1 MRAGQAL
8 APIQRVNQQFV
19 DAFSR
24 HDAAAVAA
32 LYAAGA
38 HMLPPHSDF
47 VRETAAIESF
57 WQGVMDAGIDRATL
71 ETVDLEESGDT
82 AIELGRYT
90 LMLADGQV
98 ADRGKYLVVW
108 KQQDGA
114 WKLYRDFWN
123 TSEAPR

>member
-8 APIQRVNQQFV
+8 TPIQRVNQRFL

-24 HDAAAVAA
+24 HDAAAIAG
-32 LYAAGA
+32 LYATGA
-38 HMLPPHSDF
+38 QLLPPHSDF
-47 VRETAAIESF
+47 VKEPDMIRSF

-71 ETVDLEESGDT
+71 ETVDVEDSGDT

-90 LMLADGQV
+90 LMLAGGEV

-114 WKLYRDFWN
+114 WKIYRDIWN